1 MDSRQA
7 RNEYLNWLMDAATAG
22 IDWDNPPPQ
31 EMLTEELCIA
41 SLEDAPESLGR
52 MPVELRTANV
62 CFKAVC
68 IDDDALQFVPENLR
82 EEIKARKDAI
92 TEEQWLNEL
101 LWYSGNHYLKL
112 PKKLLTPE
120 FCRAMVERNGNTI
133 KLVPEELTTPE
144 LRAIAKENE
153 DMDLVFHRIDEIKQP
168 MQYLFGHATATV
180 LERSWQFAR
189 EAREK
194 AELTKRDGNDK

>member
-1 MDSRQA
+1 MERKQF
-7 RNEYLNWLMDAATAG
+7 RREYLDWLMTAATAG
-22 IDWDNPPPQ
+22 IDWDNPPPK

-41 SLEDAPESLGR
+41 SLEDAPESLGK
-52 MPVELRTANV
+52 MPLELRTAEV

-82 EEIKARKDAI
+82 EDIKARIDAI

-133 KLVPEELTTPE
+133 DLVPEELKTAE
-144 LRAIAKENE
+144 LKAIAEKNK
-153 DMDLVFHRIDEIKQP
+153 DAVLNMT
-168 MQYLFGHATATV
+168 MQQLRERPVQFLCGHATATV
-180 LERSWQFAR
+180 LNRSLQNL
-189 EAREK
+189 
-194 AELTKRDGNDK
+194 AENRDEDIR

>member
-1 MDSRQA
+1 MKQKQFPRD
-7 RNEYLNWLMDAATAG
+7 YVDWLMVAATAG

-52 MPVELRTANV
+52 MPLELRTADV
-62 CFKAVC
+62 CFKAVS
-68 IDDDALQFVPENLR
+68 IDDDALKFVPENLR
-82 EEIKARKDAI
+82 EEIKAGIDAI

-112 PKKLLTPE
+112 PKKLLNPE

-133 KLVPEELTTPE
+133 DLVPEELKTPE
-144 LRAIAKENE
+144 LQAIAEKNRDALLHMTIQQMRERRVQF
-153 DMDLVFHRIDEIKQP
+153 LC
-168 MQYLFGHATATV
+168 GHATATV
-180 LERSWQFAR
+180 LEKSVQNAAGKRA
-189 EAREK
+189 
-194 AELTKRDGNDK
+194 LTKQDENVQ